1 VPTYACHV
9 LWLWHNMR
17 HMQSNS
23 TSSLNELPWF
33 ADGAFPLYLAPMAG
47 FTDYAFRELCKEQ
60 GADVMVT
67 EFVFAD
73 ALLME
78 YRADALWETI
88 DFSER
93 QRPMGVQLFG
103 ADPQAMGD
111 AAALIEERLQP
122 DFIDLNFGCPASRIT
137 CMDAGSSLLKN
148 LPKMYAIAS
157 SVAKACKKVPVTTK
171 MRIGWDSGSIVALE
185 AAEGLQEAGMKAIAI
200 HGRTKDQGYRGEV
213 DMNIIEEV
221 ATQISIPVIANG
233 NLRSWKDIAALQ
245 NGAIRGAMIGRGALG
260 YPWLFREIK
269 AELNGDCIPAAPN
282 LEERWAV
289 LLNYVDLLFEQKQV
303 KTRRSGKENIVW
315 MRPRIQTF
323 TTGMPGG
330 RKLRNELSKVS
341 TVGELKTFAYKHI
354 KTFKNE

>member
-1 VPTYACHV
+1 
-9 LWLWHNMR
+9 
-17 HMQSNS
+17 MQHQTKSCDD
-23 TSSLNELPWF
+23 ELPWF
-33 ADGAFPLYLAPMAG
+33 ANGAFPLYLAPMAG
-47 FTDYAFRELCKEQ
+47 FTDYAFRELCKMH

-88 DFSER
+88 DFSEK

-103 ADPQAMGD
+103 ADPHTMGD
-111 AAALIEERLQP
+111 AAALIEERLKP

-137 CMDAGSSLLKN
+137 CMEAGSSMLKN
-148 LPKMYAIAS
+148 LPKMQTVAH
-157 SVAKACKKVPVTTK
+157 SVAQSCKKTPITAK
-171 MRIGWDSGSIVALE
+171 MRIGWDSGSIVALD
-185 AAEGLQEAGMKAIAI
+185 AAQCLQEAGMKAIAI
-200 HGRTKDQGYRGEV
+200 HGRTKEQGYRGEA
-213 DMNIIEEV
+213 DMNVIEEV
-221 ATQISIPVIANG
+221 AAQISIPVIANG
-233 NLRSWKDIAALQ
+233 NLRSWQDIAALR

-269 AELNGDCIPAAPN
+269 AALNGDPVPDTPN

-289 LLNYVDLLFEQKQV
+289 LLSYIDLLSAQKRV
-303 KTRRSGKENIVW
+303 KTLRAGKENLVW

-341 TVGELKTFAYKHI
+341 TVEELKTFAYKHI
-354 KTFKNE
+354 KTFKNR